1 MSTHPAAQSLLWVK
15 GELEKNLERAEKA
28 WRAYVEGDGGEA
40 SLTETLALVREVRGV
55 LQTIELDGGALLAHE
70 LERGLVA
77 LQSGRREPR
86 DETLGVLTQAI
97 LQLPLYLER
106 VVGTMR
112 DSPHVL
118 LPILNDLRS
127 AAGEPVLDETEL
139 KTVARM
145 HRRGHAARGL
155 HGDPTLLARRL
166 RPRYQSHLLAVYQS
180 ARDTAALGVMMEI
193 CVQIEEVVTEAVS
206 FELWWAASAFLEA
219 LRDGGLSL
227 TTERKQLLGRLD
239 VALKRLSGGGTPDP
253 DEQHLRDTLL
263 AQVREAASAGPRV
276 RAVQEMYRDR
286 DRDEGWSAS
295 TADLSTPSYAALRTV
310 GGAVHDDLRFVKTQ
324 LDIYQRMKPEERHA
338 EELLPLVTVLRKSA
352 STLLVLGLTALH
364 DDLTRQAEILA
375 EGARTPLT
383 NEMLFEVA
391 SVLLKVEDSLD
402 EEIERLTHARALR
415 EAGAA
420 EPEVLLSQ
428 ARASAVREVLVNLAR
443 VRNELASSSPQ
454 KGEPLPAS
462 LDAHLAASVSVLRFL
477 GYEKAAE
484 LLERLRRIVDARV
497 WPRIVALPQGSSL
510 FARLADAFVS
520 LEYWLET
527 VRQKRPGADNLLENA
542 EACLL
547 ALEAAYARS
556 SPPVEITATPRETS
570 VSTPEV
576 SHGPP
581 SEASASAGGGDAVRE
596 GTGEETTLSV
606 TIEPAPSRSTPPLT
620 PPPSAGRPPPR
631 PVPTPESASE
641 LAVLRGEADPEL
653 LDIFREE
660 VREVAAQAA
669 QSVAAWRVAP
679 NDLVS
684 ATNVRR
690 AFHTLKGSG
699 RLLGAERLSEFS
711 WGLENLLNRVL
722 DGTRPVDATLID
734 FVSSAVDR
742 IAALNDELDSGQ
754 PLVPDLGAWFARTES
769 LLRPP
774 SAPEVPPP
782 KPAAVQESPP
792 EPRLAVDLYRIF
804 RDEVSVHLATLRD
817 WSASATESPPPPEV
831 LRASHTISG
840 SAHMAEVPELAV
852 LGEAADH
859 VLWDLSRRKSP
870 LPAALLPVFE
880 RTLALAAEILAA
892 YGDRR
897 IPVPDPGPTVA
908 EWSAAAAG
916 LPLYRGEES
925 VVEDIPTP
933 VFTPLSPPASGEGEK
948 IDRGAGASFGEA
960 TTPATGEGAAS
971 AAPSDALS
979 GAAAHGTMGF
989 DQELVAIFLE
999 EGQAL
1004 IDHAQQAWTDV
1015 TEHPE
1020 AREEGLRELRRDLH
1034 TLKGSARIAGF
1045 TGFGDLAH
1053 ELESLLERVD
1063 PDTLADEP
1071 RGRFLRLVRDTL
1083 NALGRMLLVSRSGR
1097 VPEPPRAELDAL
1109 ASFTTALETASPSLP
1124 ETSRAPAEEPST
1136 PVSREGP
1143 TTAPPVAGST
1153 GLEGGG
1159 PRDADESPAAPAA
1172 PSPEARPGRAPGRW
1186 TESSQLRISSEVLDQ
1201 ALNHAGEISIYR
1213 ARLDE
1218 QMSTI
1223 GFNLLELRRTVDR
1236 LRDQLRRLELET
1248 EAQMLSRLPQE
1259 VSTSQTGFD
1268 PLELDRYTRVQE
1280 ITRAL
1285 AESVNDVA
1293 SLEQLLHNLSQE
1305 SETLLVQQ
1313 GRVTTL
1319 IQDGLM
1325 RSRLVPIFSLEGRL
1339 RRAVQQTAAEQGKKA
1354 ELVLSGTEAEIDRRL
1369 LERIT
1374 APLEHMVRNAVVHGL
1389 EPPEERRRLGKPE
1402 TGAVRCEF
1410 HREGSEVLI
1419 EVRDDGRGLDYGAIR
1434 RRAETLGLLA
1444 PGQKAS
1450 EEDLT
1455 AFVFRPGFSTA
1466 STLSQSAGRG
1476 IGMDIVASE
1485 IRDLAGT
1492 LDLTSRAGEGTTI
1505 RIRLP
1510 FTLAI
1515 TQALLVNVRA
1525 HTFAVPLTSIEGVA
1539 RLPRREYELTHDKV
1553 RPTVR
1558 YGGHDYRLEA
1568 LADLMLGDA
1577 RWQPPDV
1584 PSIPLLLVRGGQ
1596 EFVALAV
1603 DAIQGNREIVVK
1615 PVGAQVASIAGI
1627 SGATI
1632 LGDGSI
1638 VLILDGAGL
1647 VRAAR
1652 REAAVAAGRPEPVV
1666 QRPLALVVDDSIT
1679 MRRVSQRL
1687 LERHGLE
1694 VLTAKDGVDAL
1705 ALLGERIPDVALVD
1719 IEMPRMDGFE
1729 LTGQMRRDERLRLIP
1744 VVMITSRSGEKHRE
1758 HARSV
1763 GVNAYLPKPYREEEL
1778 LDTLARLVPR
1788 LAYLHTG
1795 RAS

>member
-1 MSTHPAAQSLLWVK
+1 MSTHPAVQSLLWVK
-15 GELEKNLERAEKA
+15 SELEKNLERAEKT

-40 SLTETLALVREVRGV
+40 SLNETLALVREVRGV

-77 LQSGRREPR
+77 LQSGRREPQ

-112 DSPHVL
+112 DNPHVL

-127 AAGEPVLDETEL
+127 AAGEPVIDETEL
-139 KTVARM
+139 KAVARM
-145 HRRGHAARGL
+145 QRRGHATRGL

-180 ARDTAALGVMMEI
+180 ARNTPALGAMMEI
-193 CVQIEEVVTEAVS
+193 CAQIEEAVTEAVS

-239 VALKRLSGGGTPDP
+239 VVLKRLANGGGAEA
-253 DEQHLRDTLL
+253 DEPHLRDVLL
-263 AQVREAASAGPRV
+263 AQVREAVSAGPRV

-338 EELLPLVTVLRKSA
+338 GELLPLVTVLRKSA

-364 DDLTRQAEILA
+364 DDLARQADILE
-375 EGARTPLT
+375 EGVRAPLT

-391 SVLLKVEDSLD
+391 SALLRVEDSLD

-443 VRNELASSSPQ
+443 VRNELAASSPQ
-454 KGEPLPAS
+454 KGDPLPAS

-484 LLERLRRIVDARV
+484 LLERLRRVVEPHV
-497 WPRIVALPQGSSL
+497 WPRIAALPQGSSL

-520 LEYWLET
+520 VEYWLET

-542 EACLL
+542 ETCLL
-547 ALEAAYARS
+547 PLEAAYARS
-556 SPPVEITATPRETS
+556 SLPTEIAVTPEKTS
-570 VSTPEV
+570 VSAPEV
-576 SHGPP
+576 SLG
-581 SEASASAGGGDAVRE
+581 ASAEGPTSPGADDAVRE
-596 GTGEETTLSV
+596 EGREGTTPSAA
-606 TIEPAPSRSTPPLT
+606 IEAPPPRSAPPPLT
-620 PPPSAGRPPPR
+620 PVPAGRPPPR

-660 VREVAAQAA
+660 VREVAAQAT
-669 QSVAAWRVAP
+669 QSVAGWRVAP
-679 NDLVS
+679 TDLVS

-711 WGLENLLNRVL
+711 WALENLLNRVL
-722 DGTRPVDATLID
+722 DGTRPADPSLID
-734 FVSSAVDR
+734 FVSSAVNL
-742 IAALNDELDSGQ
+742 IGPLNDELDSGR
-754 PLVPDLGAWFARTES
+754 PLVADLGAWFARTES
-769 LLRPP
+769 LLRPEP
-774 SAPEVPPP
+774 APEALAP
-782 KPAAVQESPP
+782 KPAAAQEASP
-792 EPRLAVDLYRIF
+792 EPRLAADLYRIF
-804 RDEVSVHLATLRD
+804 HDEISTHLATLRS
-817 WSASATESPPPPEV
+817 WSARATESPPTPEV

-840 SAHMAEVPELAV
+840 SAHMAEVHELAA
-852 LGEAADH
+852 LAEAADH
-859 VLWDLSRRKSP
+859 VLWDLSRRRSP

-880 RTLALAAEILAA
+880 RTLTLASEIVAA

-897 IPVPDPGPTVA
+897 LPVPDPAPAIG
-908 EWSAAAAG
+908 EWSAASPG
-916 LPLYRGEES
+916 LPLYQDEES
-925 VVEDIPTP
+925 VVQDSPAQAEA
-933 VFTPLSPPASGEGEK
+933 PLPPPPSTAAEVPL
-948 IDRGAGASFGEA
+948 GEA
-960 TTPATGEGAAS
+960 AAPTREGAEDAVAASDASPATAT
-971 AAPSDALS
+971 
-979 GAAAHGTMGF
+979 HGTMGL

-999 EGQAL
+999 EGQSL
-1004 IDHAQQAWTDV
+1004 IDHAQQAWTDLM
-1015 TEHPE
+1015 EHPQTAE
-1020 AREEGLRELRRDLH
+1020 DALRELRRDLH

-1045 TGFGDLAH
+1045 ASFGDLAH
-1053 ELESLLERVD
+1053 ELESLLERVNRNA
-1063 PDTLADEP
+1063 LSDET
-1071 RGRFLRLVRDTL
+1071 RGRFHRLVRDTL

-1097 VPEPPRAELDAL
+1097 VPEAPRAELDAL
-1109 ASFTTALETASPSLP
+1109 TSFTALPAAAIPSVSDAPPTA
-1124 ETSRAPAEEPST
+1124 AEEPS
-1136 PVSREGP
+1136 PPASRGGR
-1143 TTAPPVAGST
+1143 TTAPPAAEGAGS
-1153 GLEGGG
+1153 GDDGARE
-1159 PRDADESPAAPAA
+1159 ADESPAASAA
-1172 PSPEARPGRAPGRW
+1172 PSPESRPGRAPGRW
-1186 TESSQLRISSEVLDQ
+1186 TESAQVRISSEVLDQ

-1293 SLEQLLHNLSQE
+1293 SLEQLLHNLAQE

-1319 IQDGLM
+1319 VQDGLM

-1339 RRAVQQTAAEQGKKA
+1339 RRAVQQTAAEQGKQA
-1354 ELVLSGTEAEIDRRL
+1354 ELVLSGTEAEVDRRL

-1374 APLEHMVRNAVVHGL
+1374 APLEHLVRNAVVHGL
-1389 EPPEERRRLGKPE
+1389 EPPEERRRLGKRE

-1419 EVRDDGRGLDYGAIR
+1419 EVRDDGRGLDYAAIR

-1444 PGQKAS
+1444 PGQKAG

-1455 AFVFRPGFSTA
+1455 AFIFRPGFSTA

-1515 TQALLVNVRA
+1515 TQALLVNVRT

-1539 RLPRREYELTHDKV
+1539 RLPRREYELSHGKV

-1558 YGGHDYRLEA
+1558 YGGHDYRLET

-1577 RWQPPDV
+1577 QWQPPDV
-1584 PSIPLLLVRGGQ
+1584 PSIPLVLVRGGQ

-1652 REAAVAAGRPEPVV
+1652 REAAVIGGRVEPVV

-1729 LTGQMRRDERLRLIP
+1729 LTGQMRRDERLRSIP

-1758 HARSV
+1758 HARSM